1 MSELRPFVLD
11 PILVEK
17 PWGGARFGDGSV
29 RIGESWQVADL
40 PAQLVSASPVS
51 RTTVACGPW
60 ATATLR
66 DLITRYGAELLG
78 SASATPA
85 GDFPL
90 LVKVLDAAEH
100 LSVQVH
106 PTAAHVE
113 RHPDAVLKTESWFI
127 VDALPDAV
135 IYKGLR
141 TGVERGDV
149 ERAAGTPAVAELI
162 RPVPALPGEFHHLP
176 AGLIHALGAGVVV
189 AEIQTPSDTTY
200 RLYDWIEEYDRPAR
214 ALHVDSAVA
223 TLELDPPGVTHL
235 PAAEARRMR
244 RLTHNDHYSI
254 TEHIESRT
262 EVALESEDE
271 LRLVMVLEGEVAIVH
286 PDAAVV
292 VGSDAVAVVPA
303 AAAGETHLAVEGT
316 ARFLEVGLVSER
328 AVD

>member
-1 MSELRPFVLD
+1 MSELRPFLLE

-17 PWGGARFGDGSV
+17 PWGGSRFGDGPV

-40 PAQLVSASPVS
+40 PAELVSASPIS
-51 RTTVACGPW
+51 RTRVSGGPW
-60 ATATLR
+60 AGATLQ
-66 DLITRYGAELLG
+66 DLIARYGPELLG
-78 SASATPA
+78 SAPATPA

-113 RHPDAVLKTESWFI
+113 KDPDAVLKTESWFI

-141 TGVERGDV
+141 PGVERADV
-149 ERAAGTPAVAELI
+149 EQAAGTPAIVELI
-162 RPVPALPGEFHHLP
+162 QPVPAVPGEFHHLP

-200 RLYDWIEEYDRPAR
+200 RLYDWTEEYDRPAR
-214 ALHVDSAVA
+214 ALHVEEGVA
-223 TLELDPPGVTHL
+223 ALEVDPAGVIHL
-235 PAAEARRMR
+235 PVAEAHRVRP
-244 RLTHNDHYSI
+244 LTHNDHYSI
-254 TEHIESRT
+254 TEHIESAS
-262 EVALESEDE
+262 EIGLEATDE
-271 LRLVMVLEGEVAIVH
+271 LRLVMVLEGEVAVVH
-286 PDAAVV
+286 PDDTVV

-303 AAAGETHLAVEGT
+303 AAAGETYLAVEGS
-316 ARFLEVGLVSER
+316 ARFLEVGLV
-328 AVD
+328 